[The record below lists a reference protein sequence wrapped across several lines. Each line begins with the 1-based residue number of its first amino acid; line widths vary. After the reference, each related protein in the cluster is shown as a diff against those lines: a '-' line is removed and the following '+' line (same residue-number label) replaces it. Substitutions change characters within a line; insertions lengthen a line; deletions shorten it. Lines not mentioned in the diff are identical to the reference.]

1 MINPIK
7 QTSGAKRTLGIV
19 LFIILSQGTQ
29 KALALPPAEDIP
41 EEILR
46 TEIITE
52 GRSPLDGQALSAT
65 DYAELKKQI
74 AQRPYPPEIEA
85 KLQNLIFL
93 LQIRK
98 LFTTFTP
105 L

>member
-7 QTSGAKRTLGIV
+7 QTSGAKRTFSIV

-29 KALALPPAEDIP
+29 KAFALPPAEDIP

-52 GRSPLDGQALSAT
+52 GRSPLDGKALSAT